1 MKLTTLICCSFL
13 SFIGILATVYALSGF
28 NLLLFF
34 CFSNVVLYRAVLSLS
49 GIAAAWLI
57 FWLIAFKPT
66 KSLS

>member
-34 CFSNVVLYRAVLSLS
+34 CFSNVLLYRAVLSLS

-57 FWLIAFKPT
+57 FWLIAFRPT

>member
-13 SFIGILATVYALSGF
+13 AFIGILASVYALSGF

-34 CFSNVVLYRAVLSLS
+34 CFQNIIAYRMILSLS

-57 FWLIAFKPT
+57 FWLIAFRPT

>member
-34 CFSNVVLYRAVLSLS
+34 CFSNVPLYRAILSLS

>member
-13 SFIGILATVYALSGF
+13 VLIGLLASVYALSGF

-34 CFSNVVLYRAVLSLS
+34 CFYNFTVYRAILSLS
-49 GIAAAWLI
+49 GVAAAWLV
-57 FWLIAFKPT
+57 FWLTAFRPT